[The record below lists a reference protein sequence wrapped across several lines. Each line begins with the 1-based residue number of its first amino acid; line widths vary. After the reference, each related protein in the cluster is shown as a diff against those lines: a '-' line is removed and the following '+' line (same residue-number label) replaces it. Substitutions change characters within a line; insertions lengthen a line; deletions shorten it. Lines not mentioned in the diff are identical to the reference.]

1 MWAWNK
7 EQFAA
12 GSTDVWIFK
21 KLTCDAV
28 TVSFTKVCTWIMDH
42 NRLLLLL
49 WILIG
54 G

>member
-1 MWAWNK
+1 MCHLTVCLEAGALADMWAWNK

-28 TVSFTKVCTWIMDH
+28 TVSFTG
-42 NRLLLLL
+42 R
-49 WILIG
+49 
-54 G
+54 